1 LITANANLNTWKK
14 VNLKLPPPLS
24 KKSQKMS
31 LMMVVQVSLTQLPTR
46 LLPLKRRLVA
56 AMVEVVVV
64 EEEVDQ
70 EITPSK
76 KTLKLLEILVVTK
89 CQVIRE
95 EVEVE
100 VVVEYAEG
108 KTTAVTIT
116 NSVEEEITREVT
128 LSAETI
134 EIGAVMV
141 IVKATTTKTGEV
153 MLIVRATTITPG
165 VTIGGAVIKTTEAV
179 IRIKEADV
187 VVTKTIVEGII
198 IGRRTMASGTQLL
211 IPGVKSS
218 FKGTMR
224 AKNK

>member
-31 LMMVVQVSLTQLPTR
+31 LMMGVQVSLTQLPTR
-46 LLPLKRRLVA
+46 LLPLKRRPVA
-56 AMVEVVVV
+56 AMAEVVVV
-64 EEEVDQ
+64 AEEVDQ

-100 VVVEYAEG
+100 VVVEDAEG
-108 KTTAVTIT
+108 KTTTVTIT

-134 EIGAVMV
+134 EIGVVMV
-141 IVKATTTKTGEV
+141 IVRAKTKTGEV
-153 MLIVRATTITPG
+153 MPIVRATTITPG
-165 VTIGGAVIKTTEAV
+165 VTTGGAVIKTTEAV
-179 IRIKEADV
+179 IRITEADV
-187 VVTKTIVEGII
+187 VVTKTIVEAII
-198 IGRRTMASGTQLL
+198 IGRRTMATGTQLL

-218 FKGTMR
+218 FKGTMK